1 MTRKEMNVLADII
14 STRVVDE
21 LLMVIKVRGS
31 YGGWVENS
39 TNDYDDLYDQYHDKL
54 NEEMAEKLPKK
65 KTGKIESE
73 ETLVGEMASLMTQM
87 GMHLQKEEYEKCAKV
102 KERIV
107 EVKKILKDNYDVSFD
122 MGDDRIF
129 GFDEDIINDNDDD
142 E

>member
-65 KTGKIESE
+65 KAGKIESE
-73 ETLVGEMASLMTQM
+73 EVLVGEMASLMTQM
-87 GMHLQKEEYEKCAKV
+87 GMHLQKEEYEKCSAIKIRIADI
-102 KERIV
+102 KE
-107 EVKKILKDNYDVSFD
+107 ILKDNYNVEFD
-122 MGDDRIF
+122 MGE
-129 GFDEDIINDNDDD
+129 DEDGD